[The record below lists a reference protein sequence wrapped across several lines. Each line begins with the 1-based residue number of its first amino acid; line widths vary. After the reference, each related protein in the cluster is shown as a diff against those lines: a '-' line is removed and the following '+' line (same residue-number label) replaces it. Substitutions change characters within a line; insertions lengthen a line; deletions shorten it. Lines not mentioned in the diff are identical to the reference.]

1 MKSTAF
7 FSLATILSFLALP
20 ACDAD
25 PADAE
30 QGADAGVVAEGCIE
44 GNNAGLTDVA
54 FSFEDVEAGRYCE
67 VLVIYPEDDGTIMA
81 DVYNS
86 LPFGDCPQELWI
98 GLDAEAIAADFPDA
112 TSILLNGP
120 RYFLMQDLFGSMR
133 PDGVPMVH
141 DFGGIQ
147 MIKAATVEASN
158 VGQMSYTKTTV
169 NRSNTWRFTA
179 GTRVHELIDDEGN
192 IYVMQSFS
200 RFVDSELTFDE
211 LENLGARIEV
221 PEGWRYRVRTLD
233 AHLDVQA
240 DGTATVLQDELQNT
254 YQWRSDCQ
262 ITE

>member
-1 MKSTAF
+1 MKAMPF
-7 FSLATILSFLALP
+7 LSLARIICFLALS
-20 ACDAD
+20 ACDDDAD
-25 PADAE
+25 DARQGIDAD
-30 QGADAGVVAEGCIE
+30 VVPEACTD

-67 VLVIYPEDDGTIMA
+67 VLVIYPEADGTIMA

-86 LPFGDCPQELWI
+86 LPFGDCPQDLWDR
-98 GLDAEAIAADFPDA
+98 LDVDAIAADFPDA

-120 RYFLMQDLFGSMR
+120 RYFLMQELFGSMR
-133 PDGVPMVH
+133 PDGLPMVRS
-141 DFGGIQ
+141 FGGIQ
-147 MIKAATVEASN
+147 MIKAATVEASS
-158 VGQMSYTKTTV
+158 VGQMGYVQTTV
-169 NRSNTWRFTA
+169 NRSNTWRFTE

-200 RFVDSELTFDE
+200 RIVDAELTFDD
-211 LENLGARIEV
+211 LENLATRIAV
-221 PEGWRYRVRTLD
+221 PDGWRYRVRILD

-262 ITE
+262 ITP

>member
-1 MKSTAF
+1 MKAAMSRSLVMIVFAF
-7 FSLATILSFLALP
+7 AFI
-20 ACDAD
+20 ACAEDAV
-25 PADAE
+25 
-30 QGADAGVVAEGCIE
+30 DAGHGVDASVASEACTE

-54 FSFEDVEAGRYCE
+54 FSFEDVDAGRYCE
-67 VLVIYPEDDGTIMA
+67 VLIIYPEDDGTIMA

-86 LPFGDCPQELWI
+86 LPFGDCPQDLWD
-98 GLDAEAIAADFPDA
+98 GLDADAIAADFPDA

-120 RYFLMQDLFGSMR
+120 RYFLMQALLGSMR

-158 VGQMSYTKTTV
+158 VGQMSYTQTTV
-169 NRSNTWRFTA
+169 NRSNTWRFTE
-179 GTRVHELIDDEGN
+179 GTRVHELIDDGGN

-200 RFVDSELTFDE
+200 RIVDSELRFDD
-211 LENLGARIEV
+211 LQNLGARIEV
-221 PEGWRYRVRTLD
+221 PDGWRYRVRTLD

-262 ITE
+262 LTE